1 MPLIKIK
8 LKEQA
13 CHTLCMENM
22 ELIWNHM
29 QKSSVKFIRI
39 VIKQDKLSL
48 KERIIKYNDGI
59 TDEQL
64 VNVTNIINLYKK
76 EIETLYMGNLTNIE
90 KKSGYNI

>member
-1 MPLIKIK
+1 M
-8 LKEQA
+8 
-13 CHTLCMENM
+13 
-22 ELIWNHM
+22 
-29 QKSSVKFIRI
+29 
-39 VIKQDKLSL
+39 SL

-90 KKSGYNI
+90 KKVDIIFDSYNQMYLAALNKTEVVDD